1 MNRREALE
9 RVAILTGAAVI
20 GGEFFLTGCKR
31 NPKQVNS
38 LFNED
43 QVAFMNE
50 AGDTILPAT
59 KTPGAKAANV
69 GGFMAIFV
77 QDCYSPEDQQVFLK
91 GLTTLDAEANKM
103 FGKKF
108 MDCDPKQRLDLLT
121 TLDKGQKTESK
132 QLPKPGTQYQYYAML
147 KQLTLLG
154 YFTSEIGCTKALRYV
169 EVPGHFDGNLPYKK
183 GDKAWAT

>member
-1 MNRREALE
+1 MNRREAIE

-20 GGEFFLTGCKR
+20 GGEFFISGCKR

-50 AGDTILPAT
+50 VGDTILPDT

-69 GGFMAIFV
+69 GGFMAVMV
-77 QDCYSPEDQQVFLK
+77 QDCYSPEDQQVFIK
-91 GLTTLDAEANKM
+91 GLTLVDDEANKK

-108 MDCDPKQRLDLLT
+108 MNCDPKQRLELLT
-121 TLDKGQKTESK
+121 MLDKEQKNESK
-132 QLPKPGTQYQYYAML
+132 QQPKPGNTYRYYAML
-147 KQLTLLG
+147 KQLTLMG
-154 YFTSEIGCTKALRYV
+154 YFTSEAGCTKAMRYV
-169 EVPGHFDGNLPYKK
+169 EVPGHFDGNIPYKK